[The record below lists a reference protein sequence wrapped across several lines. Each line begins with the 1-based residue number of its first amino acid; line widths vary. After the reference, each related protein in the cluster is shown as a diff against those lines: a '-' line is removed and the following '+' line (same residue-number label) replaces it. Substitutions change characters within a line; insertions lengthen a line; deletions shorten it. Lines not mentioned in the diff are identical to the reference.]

1 MMIIA
6 FHLKVVAFLTEG
18 IMLDQQGKELTI
30 DVCLKLNH
38 TKSHYKYQILQLV

>member
-30 DVCLKLNH
+30 DVCPK
-38 TKSHYKYQILQLV
+38 